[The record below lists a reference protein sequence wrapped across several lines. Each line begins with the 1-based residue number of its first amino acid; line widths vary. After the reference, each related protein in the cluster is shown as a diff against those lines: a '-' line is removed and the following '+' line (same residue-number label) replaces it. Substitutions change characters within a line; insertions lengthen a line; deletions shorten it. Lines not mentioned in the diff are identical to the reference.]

1 MCPVPFRSGHIFF
14 NNMKP
19 ARLFYSA
26 ALAALLLLSCG
37 KAGGVSSG
45 EDDSSGKE
53 GGITYQLLVYSF
65 ADAAF
70 GDKYGDIPGV
80 TSRLDYIEALGA
92 GAIWLSP
99 IHPCGSYHGYDVTDY
114 AAVNP
119 LFGVDD
125 DLRILCRQA
134 HEKGIKVYLDYVL
147 NHTSVKHPWFTSAK
161 TDAGSEYRDYYIFS
175 KTPRSDIASGKLSMF
190 TGEGY
195 EGYDAGQWFSTGAGD
210 YWHSHFWT
218 DMFAD
223 INYGPSST
231 CESSAPFKAVC
242 KAAEHWIDLGIDG
255 FRLDAVKHI
264 YHNAST
270 DENPVFLK
278 KFYDHCNAYYKSSGR
293 SGDFYMVGE
302 NLSEANEVA
311 PYYQGLPAMFE
322 FSFWYRLQW
331 AINNGTGKYFVKDI
345 LGYQKMYEKYRS
357 GYIEATK
364 LSNHDEMR
372 TASVLGGSLEKEKLA
387 ACVLLTASGEPY
399 IYQGEELGYQGTQS
413 GGDEYVRTP
422 IMWKADGSQTA
433 TRALGGKIDRSM
445 LTASISVESQE
456 QDESSLLNVYRKFG
470 ALRNNYRALGKRG
483 SMTPHP
489 DYGESSPEELKA
501 AGVWYRECDGQK
513 MLVVHNFGSDPL
525 ALTFEHDSLDEMVA
539 SNGRAIVVLGNNLQ
553 LGAYSS
559 AIFKL

>member
-1 MCPVPFRSGHIFF
+1 M
-14 NNMKP
+14 
-19 ARLFYSA
+19 
-26 ALAALLLLSCG
+26 AALLLLSCEKDG
-37 KAGGVSSG
+37 RGSSG
-45 EDDSSGKE
+45 DNESSGKE

-70 GDKYGDIPGV
+70 GDKYGDIPGI
-80 TSRLDYIEALGA
+80 TAHLDYIDALGA

-99 IHPCGSYHGYDVTDY
+99 IHPCGSYHGYDVIDY

-125 DLRILCRQA
+125 DLRILCREA
-134 HEKGIKVYLDYVL
+134 HKKGIKVYLDYVL
-147 NHTSVKHPWFTSAK
+147 NHTSVSHPWFLSAK
-161 TDAGSEYRDYYIFS
+161 NNADSEFRDYYIFS
-175 KTPRSDIASGKLSMF
+175 KDPRSDIGSGKLAMF

-195 EGYDAGQWFSTGAGD
+195 DGYDAGQWFATGDGN

-218 DMFAD
+218 GTFAD
-223 INYGPSST
+223 INYGSAST
-231 CESSAPFKAVC
+231 CESSGPFKAVC
-242 KAAEHWIDLGIDG
+242 EAAEHWIDLGIDG

-264 YHNAST
+264 YHNASS

-278 KFYDHCNAYYKSSGR
+278 KFYSYCNSYYKSSGH
-293 SGDFYMVGE
+293 SDDFYMVGE
-302 NLSEANEVA
+302 HLSEANEVA
-311 PYYQGLPAMFE
+311 PYYAGLPAMFE

-331 AINNGTGKYFVKDI
+331 AINEGTGKYFVKDI
-345 LGYQKMYEKYRS
+345 LGYQDLYENYRS

-372 TASVLGGSLEKEKLA
+372 TASVLGASLEKEKLA

-399 IYQGEELGYQGTQS
+399 IYQGEELGYTGTQS

-422 IMWKADGSQTA
+422 IMWKADGTETA
-433 TRALGGKIDRSM
+433 TRALGGKLDRSM

-456 QDESSLLNVYRKFG
+456 KDEESLLCLYRKFG
-470 ALRNNYRALGKRG
+470 ALRNSYKALGKRG
-483 SMTPHP
+483 TMTPHP
-489 DYGESSPEELKA
+489 DFNESSPESLKA

-513 MLVVHNFGSDPL
+513 MLVVHNFGPSPL
-525 ALTFEHDSLDEMVA
+525 ALTFGNDNLDNMVA
-539 SNGRAIVVLGNNLQ
+539 SNGSAIVVLGNNLQ

-559 AIFKL
+559 AIFML